1 MQKRK
6 IVLASG
12 SPRRKR
18 IMEQVGLEFEI
29 RESNFDEESVS
40 IADPIELAKFLALK
54 KAQAVASLYDDAI
67 VIGADSI
74 VIFNGQAIGKPKD
87 AADAKRILLALSGRE
102 NRAITGYALIDTKKQ
117 IVVNKHSEAVVKFRK
132 YSDEEIDEYI
142 ATGEPLVMAGAYGL
156 MDRGAILME
165 SIRGD
170 FYSIVGLPIG
180 RVYEELRKMEAV

>member
-1 MQKRK
+1 
-6 IVLASG
+6 
-12 SPRRKR
+12 
-18 IMEQVGLEFEI
+18 MEQVGLEFEI